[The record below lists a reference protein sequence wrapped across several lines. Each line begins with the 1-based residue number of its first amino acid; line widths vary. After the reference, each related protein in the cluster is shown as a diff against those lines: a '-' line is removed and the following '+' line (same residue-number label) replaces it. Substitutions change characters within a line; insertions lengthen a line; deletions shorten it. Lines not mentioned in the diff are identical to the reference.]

1 MSIKNKVLEYLEEKE
16 DEFVSGQQ
24 LADKFKVSRTAIW
37 KAISELRKEGA
48 LINAVTNKGY
58 YLVRESTKLSLE
70 GLKKELPDYDIHYFD
85 EIDSTNTYLKAL
97 AHEDIDKRCLAVSA
111 KQLKGKGRRGRVFES
126 PNGGIYFSLL
136 INSDDNNDNNLLITS
151 IASVAISRA
160 IEKVCNI
167 DTKIKW
173 VNDIYIEDKKVCGIL
188 TEGIIDME
196 VGRIKSMIVG
206 IGINFSTPLEEF
218 PKELQDI
225 VTSIYK
231 DEESIPKH
239 INRNLLV
246 KEIVE
251 EIYNI
256 WESLP
261 SKEFLEEYRAKSN
274 VIGNKVTL
282 LNKDNTTDI
291 AIAKSINDKAHLIVQ
306 LENGQVKEIGTGE
319 VTLRVTK

>member
-261 SKEFLEEYRAKSN
+261 SKEFLEEYRVKSN